1 MQNTDGNEAVI
12 PGAPAT
18 QEILTQELLHDSLQ
32 TGSRMRKA
40 LLISGML
47 SILGFVGLFM
57 HFASGTSDHTTW
69 NFYAVVYF
77 YVFSVTMGIPMAGI
91 GLRMARAQ
99 WRRPTSRS
107 AELFA
112 IAGPI
117 NLIFSVALVIPSISV
132 TARRLHD
139 INKSG
144 WWQLLWITII
154 GGILLIIWHATE
166 GENKKNRFG
175 PPIKFKK

>member
-1 MQNTDGNEAVI
+1 MDFQTSIKTCFNKFAVFSGRASRSEFWFFVLFGFLGGIIAVI
-12 PGAPAT
+12 
-18 QEILTQELLHDSLQ
+18 IDV
-32 TGSRMRKA
+32 M
-40 LLISGML
+40 
-47 SILGFVGLFM
+47 ILG
-57 HFASGTSDHTTW
+57 
-69 NFYAVVYF
+69 YAF
-77 YVFSVTMGIPMAGI
+77 
-91 GLRMARAQ
+91 
-99 WRRPTSRS
+99 
-107 AELFA
+107 EEN
-112 IAGPI
+112 GPI
-117 NLIFSVALVIPSISV
+117 NLIFTVALIVPSISV